1 MFERQSKLKPAHT
14 VRCGLVFL
22 LGGFPIPLSRPCGR
36 QLPLLRGA
44 CCGEGSPCPSFIWG
58 CTPYPAFY
66 CGEVSPHPSFCG
78 IMHPTPALTFLI
90 REKSAKAYARGHP
103 LHNPEGETRTGLC
116 VYDTRSRVS
125 PAVTF
130 GHAPPFALRVV
141 SSSARGNV
149 PFRALW
155 GKSTPRSGD
164 VPPRGDFQED
174 PSS

>member
-22 LGGFPIPLSRPCGR
+22 WGGGPIPLSRPCGR
-36 QLPLLRGA
+36 QLPLKRGA
-44 CCGEGSPCPSFIWG
+44 CCGEDSPC
-58 CTPYPAFY
+58 
-66 CGEVSPHPSFCG
+66 PSFCG

>member
-22 LGGFPIPLSRPCGR
+22 WGGFPIPLSRPCGR

-44 CCGEGSPCPSFIWG
+44 CCGEGSPCPSL
-58 CTPYPAFY
+58 
-66 CGEVSPHPSFCG
+66 CG